1 MYKFLFELATDP
13 LGLPI
18 EWYYEYLILV
28 VINWLAYKLAYS
40 KVGDLYNGGFISGR
54 GTGSFLHWLIRCV
67 IFVVIWAVTYFV
79 VLAGKFV
86 LANREI
92 IVMSMCGISLTVI
105 ICISAVALMRF
116 INKKKAVDK
125 NV

>member
-54 GTGSFLHWLIRCV
+54 GTGSFLHWLIRFV
-67 IFVVIWAVTYFV
+67 FFVVIWAVTYFV

-92 IVMSMCGISLTVI
+92 IVMSLCGISLTVI
-105 ICISAVALMRF
+105 ICVSAAALMRF

-125 NV
+125 NG

>member
-40 KVGDLYNGGFISGR
+40 KVGDLYNGVFISGR
-54 GTGSFLHWLIRCV
+54 GTGSFLHWLIRFV
-67 IFVVIWAVTYFV
+67 FFVVIWAVTYFV